1 MATSTRLVTGLDTGD
16 GDGVRL
22 LPDLRAQYAAVRR
35 FSHFLCEP
43 LVTEDY
49 VIQSMPDVSPAKWH
63 LAHTTW
69 FFETFVLKPGLP
81 GYAPFEPLH
90 EFLFNSYYNSV
101 GKQFPRPHR
110 GLLSRP
116 TVEQVY
122 QYRAHV
128 DEHMLRLLD
137 DTDRV
142 ESDGRMQQVIAIGL
156 QHEQQHQE
164 LIVTD
169 IKHVLSIN
177 PLHPVYRA
185 APLAEH
191 AAVPALRW
199 HATEA
204 GLYWIGHEGDSFAY
218 DNEGPRH
225 QVYLQSFELASR
237 LVTNAEYL
245 EFMEDGGYSTPT
257 LWLSKGWNWVQEEQR
272 QFPLYWSQEE
282 GAWYQHTLHGRVPLD
297 LQEPVC
303 HVSYFEA
310 DAYARWAGSRL
321 PREAEWEVAARD
333 AAVEGNFVESQHLH
347 PVPARG
353 THGLQQIYGD
363 VWEWTQSPYTPYPG
377 YAPGEGALG
386 EYNGKFMCDQQ
397 VLRGGSCATSMT
409 HIRLTYRNFFPAD
422 AQWQFTGIR
431 LARYS

>member
-1 MATSTRLVTGLDTGD
+1 
-16 GDGVRL
+16 
-22 LPDLRAQYAAVRR
+22 
-35 FSHFLCEP
+35 
-43 LVTEDY
+43 
-49 VIQSMPDVSPAKWH
+49 
-63 LAHTTW
+63 
-69 FFETFVLKPGLP
+69 
-81 GYAPFEPLH
+81 
-90 EFLFNSYYNSV
+90 
-101 GKQFPRPHR
+101 
-110 GLLSRP
+110 
-116 TVEQVY
+116 
-122 QYRAHV
+122 
-128 DEHMLRLLD
+128 
-137 DTDRV
+137 
-142 ESDGRMQQVIAIGL
+142 
-156 QHEQQHQE
+156 
-164 LIVTD
+164 
-169 IKHVLSIN
+169 
-177 PLHPVYRA
+177 
-185 APLAEH
+185 
-191 AAVPALRW
+191 
-199 HATEA
+199 
-204 GLYWIGHEGDSFAY
+204 
-218 DNEGPRH
+218 
-225 QVYLQSFELASR
+225 
-237 LVTNAEYL
+237 VTNAEYL